1 MWQFIFS
8 KSRASLH
15 TLKNF
20 ESLSRTMMWQNPYQ
34 RWIFMI
40 AEANVVAL
48 ALVTGS
54 KAPNMHIPQQAMM

>member
-15 TLKNF
+15 TPKNF
-20 ESLSRTMMWQNPYQ
+20 ESLSRTMVWQNPYQ
-34 RWIFMI
+34 SWIFMI

-48 ALVTGS
+48 APVTGS
-54 KAPNMHIPQQAMM
+54 KAPNVHIPQQAMM